1 MLSTRWP
8 DPLVAAVLDEIQAE
22 DVHLKRQPRS
32 PSTPTDPSAPRGSV
46 AALIAG
52 ATVAIYLG
60 APVWTVAA
68 LGVLTSVA
76 YMRLR
81 RRR

>member
-8 DPLVAAVLDEIQAE
+8 DALVAAVLDEIQAE
-22 DVHLKRQPRS
+22 DVHLERRPRS

-60 APVWTVAA
+60 ASVWTAA
-68 LGVLTSVA
+68 SLGVLTSVA